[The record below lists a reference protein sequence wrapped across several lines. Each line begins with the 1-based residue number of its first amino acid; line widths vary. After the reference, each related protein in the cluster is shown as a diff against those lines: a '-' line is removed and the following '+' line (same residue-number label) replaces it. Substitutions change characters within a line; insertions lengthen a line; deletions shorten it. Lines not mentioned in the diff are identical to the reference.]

1 MELPS
6 NGRFPVSIDPK
17 YQQIVVCS
25 DILTIS
31 TIKFLTTTIPTLKH
45 STATPI
51 ANENRETVWDALR
64 PTLLKYQ
71 AAGCVISEF
80 RGGGE
85 FKCLKEVILAQ
96 GVNEVL
102 VDEDVNEQNGA
113 RNNKHVVGAVNVTSR
128 DEHEPHIERFHRTL
142 EERVRCLLCAFVNR
156 YELKQNFRFPKKIII
171 GAVNF
176 SILMVNAIILES
188 GISNTLSPGAL
199 FDDIYLDYN
208 VHCRLR
214 FLQYVQMHHETTNTI
229 TRRASAALNL
239 GPTGDRQGNHH
250 FYDIGTNRVVER
262 LIDKHTPVP
271 MPEDIPAKLHKIG
284 VREKMPEGLIIG
296 EKIGRTYHDEEEI
309 SVSDHEFVPM
319 TTNPVDLMLGNDVE
333 PISAGELENLNIV
346 EKRSANYGDFGKN
359 ITQKPTAVEFVHI
372 PSEVSDVTM
381 TMGDNELESVESNL
395 EEIVPSG
402 GNDRVEEHD
411 EDRNEEDTSSK
422 NNDHDTNEEDAPS
435 KNNDHDLRS
444 DNVEETNR
452 VPSHNHN
459 LRPRKQR
466 SYAHLFAQMGFKA
479 GVKNFGA
486 RAEDAVLKEFS
497 QLNDYNCLTPRS
509 DLTKEEKKI

>member
-1 MELPS
+1 M
-6 NGRFPVSIDPK
+6 
-17 YQQIVVCS
+17 
-25 DILTIS
+25 
-31 TIKFLTTTIPTLKH
+31 
-45 STATPI
+45 
-51 ANENRETVWDALR
+51 WDALR

-102 VDEDVNEQNGA
+102 VDEDVDEQNGA
-113 RNNKHVVGAVNVTSR
+113 RNSKHVVGAVNVTSR

-176 SILMVNAIILES
+176 SILMINAIILES
-188 GISNTLSPGAL
+188 VISNTLSPGAL
-199 FDDIYLDYN
+199 FDDIHLDYN

-214 FLQYVQMHHETTNTI
+214 FLQYVQMHHESTNTI
-229 TRRASAALNL
+229 SRRASAALNL

-262 LIDKHTPVP
+262 LIDKHTRVP
-271 MPEDIPAKLHKIG
+271 MPEDAPAKLHKVG

-296 EKIGRTYHDEEEI
+296 TKIGRTYHDDEEI
-309 SVSDHEFVPM
+309 SVTDHEFVPM

-333 PISAGELENLNIV
+333 PISAVELEDLNIV
-346 EKRSANYGDFGKN
+346 EKGSANYGDFGKN
-359 ITQKPTAVEFVHI
+359 DIHITQKPTTVEFVHI
-372 PSEVSDVTM
+372 PSEISDVTM

-395 EEIVPSG
+395 EGIVPHGRMTEPKRKTSY
-402 GNDRVEEHD
+402 RVEEMI
-411 EDRNEEDTSSK
+411 ESK
-422 NNDHDTNEEDAPS
+422 RTTKIGMRRIH
-435 KNNDHDLRS
+435 R
-444 DNVEETNR
+444 
-452 VPSHNHN
+452 
-459 LRPRKQR
+459 QR
-466 SYAHLFAQMGFKA
+466 TMIMIQMRRIHRQRT
-479 GVKNFGA
+479 VIM
-486 RAEDAVLKEFS
+486 
-497 QLNDYNCLTPRS
+497 T
-509 DLTKEEKKI
+509 